1 MMHMLLCIMEH
12 TLAGNSL
19 TSQLDGHCQHE
30 LVKYGVW
37 VELSLGQQLNAPDI
51 AIEYIYFPTCGII
64 ALILQHALDKP
75 LAIALIG
82 NEGML
87 GIAPVFGVQSIPYS
101 AIVLAQ
107 GTALRISTQH
117 LHAIKLTNK
126 SLGLCLDRYIAV
138 LNAQYAQAIVCNGLH
153 NLQQRLARLLLTCSD
168 RLHTSTLSMTQELL
182 ATLLGVR
189 RAGINHA
196 ANTLQ
201 QAKIVHYSRGHIEIL
216 NPLALLQKACYCYE
230 MDKQTHVSTLDL
242 QH

>member
-1 MMHMLLCIMEH
+1 MEH
-12 TLAGNSL
+12 AL
-19 TSQLDGHCQHE
+19 TWNRLINQLDRRCQNR

-37 VELSLGQQLNAPDI
+37 VELTLGQQLNAPGI
-51 AIEYIYFPTCGII
+51 AIEYIYFPTCGVI

-87 GIAPVFGVQSIPYS
+87 DIAPALGVQFVPYS

-107 GTALRISTQH
+107 GTALRISVEH
-117 LHAIKLTNK
+117 LYALKLSNK
-126 SLGLCLDRYIAV
+126 NFGICLDRYIAV
-138 LNAQYAQAIVCNGLH
+138 LNAQHAQAAVCNGLH
-153 NLQQRLARLLLTCSD
+153 NVQQRLARLLLAYSD
-168 RLHTSTLSMTQELL
+168 RLQTSTLTITQELL

-189 RAGINHA
+189 RAGINNIA
-196 ANTLQ
+196 SKLQ

-230 MDKQTHVSTLDL
+230 MDKQTYESTMIA
-242 QH
+242 H